1 MAAARLITPQ
11 GAGELVTFVQD
22 LSLRIQFRAIFDADL
37 APPAAPRVCDDD
49 GNGSGEEQERQQQ
62 QQQQPAAATHG
73 AVRRPT
79 SPTVERMARLSASIR
94 VALAQFRAV
103 SFAPRGEAGGASQR
117 GEQRS
122 SVMAFVRRFTNARRQ
137 RAQLSARIERHFG
150 PRKRDAAGAAF
161 AAMLRGLSRGRLAP
175 RRGAAPGSGDSAS
188 SASGSDPLRFD
199 EVERL
204 VAMRCAVADDASAA
218 ESAES
223 TSTTTTTM
231 PWRDVMADM
240 LGSDAGLSEQ
250 DMTVLAKDLVAAGS
264 DTTASAVTMTIFE
277 LLRASMAA
285 RMSAGPP
292 EEVSSPPSI
301 TVFDEAIAE
310 AIRLDPDSLVDLRS
324 VQELLPFTTACTKEA
339 LRLHPPAPLFWRTAN
354 EDTELGGCKVS
365 RGAVVV
371 TSAAVLGR
379 DRRQWGD
386 DADHFRPTRFL
397 LKAEEA
403 TPERHPFAY
412 LPFGAGQRSCLGR
425 RVAMAQVPVIVAL
438 ILRTAALRQV
448 EQGLG

>member
-1 MAAARLITPQ
+1 MRWT
-11 GAGELVTFVQD
+11 
-22 LSLRIQFRAIFDADL
+22 QFRAI
-37 APPAAPRVCDDD
+37 C
-49 GNGSGEEQERQQQ
+49 
-62 QQQQPAAATHG
+62 
-73 AVRRPT
+73 
-79 SPTVERMARLSASIR
+79 
-94 VALAQFRAV
+94 
-103 SFAPRGEAGGASQR
+103 FAPAGHKQNQNQNRERPPSA
-117 GEQRS
+117 
-122 SVMAFVRRFTNARRQ
+122 MALVRHFTNSRRQ
-137 RAQLSARIERHFG
+137 EAQLSARICGRCG
-150 PRKRDAAGAAF
+150 PRKRDLAAVVLGRRRKSASEGHNGEGAA
-161 AAMLRGLSRGRLAP
+161 A
-175 RRGAAPGSGDSAS
+175 
-188 SASGSDPLRFD
+188 DPLRLL
-199 EVERL
+199 EAERL
-204 VAMRCAVADDASAA
+204 VRRRCQASGDGDEEVEGAPPHDKA
-218 ESAES
+218 
-223 TSTTTTTM
+223 TTITTATVSSEYKR

-240 LGSDAGLSEQ
+240 LAARAGDGAGLLSVADIE
-250 DMTVLAKDLVAAGS
+250 VLAKDLVAAGS

-403 TPERHPFAY
+403 TPERHPFVY
-412 LPFGAGQRSCLGR
+412 LPFGAGQRSCLGG

-448 EQGLG
+448 EQG